1 MKSIAVANGI
11 PKKQVKEAYFK
22 EGDLGIVVEQVA
34 LQLPHDSVKLTF
46 IEVFESFRLISKSSG
61 SNSVILKQ
69 NIIVN
74 LLNKASP
81 AEATFIIRWLVG
93 NLKTGAGEKTIISAL
108 ARALVSNN
116 FQITDDE

>member
-74 LLNKASP
+74 LLSKASP
-81 AEATFIIRWLVG
+81 AEAKFIIRWLVG

-108 ARALVSNN
+108 ARALVFNN
-116 FQITDDE
+116 FQMTDDE